1 MCYVCNAKNN
11 TAKNILGFDK
21 ISFVDGEGSGVFD
34 NEIADTLGISEVNA
48 RVKMNR
54 IKGKLKKILNP
65 LGT

>member
-34 NEIADTLGISEVNA
+34 NEIADTLERIYVLSIS
-48 RVKMNR
+48 
-54 IKGKLKKILNP
+54 
-65 LGT
+65 